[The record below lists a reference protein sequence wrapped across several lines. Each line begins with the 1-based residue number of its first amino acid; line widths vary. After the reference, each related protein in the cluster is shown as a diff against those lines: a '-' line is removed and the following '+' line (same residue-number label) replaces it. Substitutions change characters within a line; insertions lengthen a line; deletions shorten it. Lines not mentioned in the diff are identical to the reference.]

1 MARARHMRAV
11 YQDGRKGRASE
22 GVQERKEPKGEDI
35 CCLLTASAVAEQL
48 QPEGSTMPTGTPV
61 NYLLPGPIVDAC
73 PCRASLLWVPG
84 LWKVPSR
91 VPDEVLLV
99 GIVYFF
105 PIHPLCR

>member
-11 YQDGRKGRASE
+11 YQDGRKGCASE

-61 NYLLPGPIVDAC
+61 NYLLPGPIVE
-73 PCRASLLWVPG
+73 
-84 LWKVPSR
+84 VPSR
-91 VPDEVLLV
+91 VPDEVLMV